1 MQSGLFNHLT
11 IFFVACLI
19 TYDIIIILINNKIIM
34 ENVAFNNIITRRSV
48 RDFTGEVVK
57 KEDLISLLKAGM
69 SAPSAVNRQPWS
81 FVVVEKK
88 ETLEALSAR
97 LHYAK
102 MLPKS
107 GAAIVVC
114 GRPDKSKIINL
125 AVKVVSGISLG
136 DFWITDCSAASENI
150 LLAAHALNLGAVWTA
165 VFPNE
170 ELIKTVRKILAI
182 PDDVIP
188 LNVIPIGVPVNLNIP
203 PIDKFKEKN
212 IHWEKW

>member
-1 MQSGLFNHLT
+1 M
-11 IFFVACLI
+11 
-19 TYDIIIILINNKIIM
+19 ILINNKIIM
-34 ENVAFNNIITRRSV
+34 ENLAFNNIITRRSV
-48 RDFTGEVVK
+48 RDFTGEVIK

-88 ETLEALSAR
+88 ETLEALSEK
-97 LHYAK
+97 LTHAK
-102 MLPKS
+102 MLSKS

-114 GRPDKSKIINL
+114 GLPDKSKIINS
-125 AVKVVSGISLG
+125 AIKAVSGISLG
-136 DFWITDCSAASENI
+136 DYWITDCSAASENI

-170 ELIKTVRKILAI
+170 ELVGTVRKILAI

-188 LNVIPIGVPVNLNIP
+188 LNVIPIGVPADLNIP

-212 IHWEKW
+212 IHWGKW

>member
-1 MQSGLFNHLT
+1 
-11 IFFVACLI
+11 
-19 TYDIIIILINNKIIM
+19 M
-34 ENVAFNNIITRRSV
+34 ENLAFNNIVTRCSV
-48 RDFTGEVVK
+48 RDFTGEVIK
-57 KEDLISLLKAGM
+57 KEDLILLLKAGM

-88 ETLEALSAR
+88 ETLDALSAK
-97 LHYAK
+97 LPYAK

-114 GRPDKSKIINL
+114 GLPDKSKIINF
-125 AVKVVSGISLG
+125 AAKVVTGVSLG

-150 LLAAHALNLGAVWTA
+150 LLAAHAMGLGAVWTA
-165 VFPNE
+165 VFPNG
-170 ELIKTVRKILAI
+170 ELVDAVRKTLAI

-188 LNVIPIGVPVNLNIP
+188 LNVIPIGVPVNKNTP

-212 IHWEKW
+212 IHWEQW

>member
-1 MQSGLFNHLT
+1 
-11 IFFVACLI
+11 
-19 TYDIIIILINNKIIM
+19 M
-34 ENVAFNNIITRRSV
+34 ENVAFNNIITRRSI
-48 RDFTGEVVK
+48 RDFTGEEVK
-57 KEDLISLLKAGM
+57 KEDLMLLLKAGM

-88 ETLEALSAR
+88 ETLEALSAT

-114 GRPDKSKIINL
+114 GMPDKTKIIDL
-125 AVKVVSGISLG
+125 AVKVISGISLG
-136 DFWITDCSAASENI
+136 DYWITDCSAASENI
-150 LLAAHALNLGAVWTA
+150 LLAAHALGLGAVWTA
-165 VFPNE
+165 VFPNKE
-170 ELIKTVRKILAI
+170 SIEAVRKILAI

-188 LNVIPIGVPVNLNIP
+188 LNVIPVGVPVNLNVP